1 MTSAIEVTDLRI
13 TSADGTPLVDGV
25 SFSVDVGDRLGIVGE
40 SGSGK
45 SLTALAVMGLLPTGL
60 TASGSV
66 RVGGVEVLDA
76 RERSLREVRGAVVAP
91 VFQEP
96 MTALDPLMRAGD
108 QIAEPLRRHRGLRGE
123 ALRAAVREAIADV
136 ALADPDRVAG
146 SFPWELSGGQRQRVA
161 IAMALACRP
170 RVLIADEPTTALDVT
185 VQAQVLDLLDR
196 AVTERGMGLLFI
208 SHDLPVVARTVDRVL
223 VLEHGR
229 AVEQGPVRDVIA
241 APTHPYTQR
250 LVGSARALQD
260 ALDAGR
266 RGGAR

>member
-1 MTSAIEVTDLRI
+1 MSPAIEVTDLRI
-13 TSADGTPLVDGV
+13 TAADGAALVDGV
-25 SFSVDVGDRLGIVGE
+25 SFAVEDGGRLGIVGE

-45 SLTALAVMGLLPTGL
+45 SLTALAVLGLLPSAL
-60 TASGSV
+60 TVSGSI
-66 RVGGVEVLDA
+66 RVGDVEVVGA
-76 RERSLREVRGAVVAP
+76 SERALRGVRGAAVAP

-96 MTALDPLMRAGD
+96 MTALDPIMRAGD

-123 ALRAAVREAIADV
+123 ALRAAVREAVVDV
-136 ALADPDRVAG
+136 ALPDPDRVSRA
-146 SFPWELSGGQRQRVA
+146 FPWELSGGQRQRVA

-185 VQAQVLDLLDR
+185 VQAEVLDLLDR
-196 AVTERGMGLLFI
+196 AVADRGMGMLFI
-208 SHDLPVVARTVDRVL
+208 SHDLSVVARTVDRVL

-241 APTHPYTQR
+241 APSHPYTQR

-260 ALDAGR
+260 ALDRG

>member
-1 MTSAIEVTDLRI
+1 MTPAIQVTDLRI
-13 TSADGTPLVDGV
+13 TTADGAVLVDGV
-25 SFSVDVGDRLGIVGE
+25 TFTVEDGARLGIVGE

-45 SLTALAVMGLLPTGL
+45 SLTALAVMGLLPAGL
-60 TASGSV
+60 VASGSV
-66 RVGGVEVLDA
+66 RVGDVEVVGA
-76 RERSLREVRGAVVAP
+76 PERTLRTIRGRVVAP

-108 QIAEPLRRHRGLRGE
+108 QIAEPLRRHRGLRGD
-123 ALRAAVREAIADV
+123 ALRQAVRAAVGDV
-136 ALADPDRVAG
+136 ALPDPERIERAH
-146 SFPWELSGGQRQRVA
+146 PWELSGGQRQRVA

-185 VQAQVLDLLDR
+185 VQAQVLDLLDH
-196 AVTERGMGLLFI
+196 AVADRGMGLLFI

-229 AVEQGPVRDVIA
+229 TVEEGTVQQVVA
-241 APTHPYTQR
+241 HPAEAYTRR
-250 LVGSARALQD
+250 LVGSARSLQD

-266 RGGAR
+266 KRA

>member
-1 MTSAIEVTDLRI
+1 MTSAITVTDLRI
-13 TSADGTPLVDGV
+13 ATDDGTTLVDGV
-25 SFSVDVGDRLGIVGE
+25 SFAVEDGGRLGIVGE

-45 SLTALAVMGLLPTGL
+45 SLTALAVLGLLPAGL
-60 TASGSV
+60 TATGSV
-66 RVGGVEVLDA
+66 LVGGVEVVGA
-76 RERSLREVRGAVVAP
+76 SERTLRGVRGSVVAP

-108 QIAEPLRRHRGLRGE
+108 QIAEPLRRHRGLRG
-123 ALRAAVREAIADV
+123 AAVRAAVREAVTDV
-136 ALADPDRVAG
+136 ALPEPDRVVRA
-146 SFPWELSGGQRQRVA
+146 FPWELSGGQRQRVA

-185 VQAQVLDLLDR
+185 VQAQVLDLLDTTV
-196 AVTERGMGLLFI
+196 AQRGTALLFI

-223 VLEHGR
+223 VLESGR
-229 AVEQGPVRDVIA
+229 AVEEGPVRDVIA

-250 LVGSARALQD
+250 LVGSARTLQD

-266 RGGAR
+266 RGTR

>member
-1 MTSAIEVTDLRI
+1 MTSAVQVTDLRI
-13 TSADGTPLVDGV
+13 TTADGTVLVDDV
-25 SFSVDVGDRLGIVGE
+25 SFAVEDGERLGIVGE

-45 SLTALAVMGLLPTGL
+45 SLTALAVLGLLPTGL
-60 TASGSV
+60 VASGSV
-66 RVGGVEVLDA
+66 RVGDVEVVGA
-76 RERSLREVRGAVVAP
+76 SERALRTVRGRVVAP

-108 QIAEPLRRHRGLRGE
+108 QIAEPLRRHRGLRGASLRQAVLE
-123 ALRAAVREAIADV
+123 AVADV
-136 ALADPDRVAG
+136 ALPEPDRVVR
-146 SFPWELSGGQRQRVA
+146 SYPWELSGGQRQRIA

-196 AVTERGMGLLFI
+196 AVADRGMGLLFI

-223 VLEHGR
+223 VLERGR
-229 AVEQGPVRDVIA
+229 TVEQGTVHEVVA
-241 APTHPYTQR
+241 NPTQPYTRR
-250 LVGSARALQD
+250 LVGSARSLQD

-266 RGGAR
+266 AGA

>member
-1 MTSAIEVTDLRI
+1 
-13 TSADGTPLVDGV
+13 
-25 SFSVDVGDRLGIVGE
+25 
-40 SGSGK
+40 
-45 SLTALAVMGLLPTGL
+45 
-60 TASGSV
+60 
-66 RVGGVEVLDA
+66 
-76 RERSLREVRGAVVAP
+76 
-91 VFQEP
+91 

-123 ALRAAVREAIADV
+123 ALRVAVREAIADV
-136 ALADPDRVAG
+136 ALADPERVAG

-241 APTHPYTQR
+241 APTHPYTRR
-250 LVGSARALQD
+250 LVGSARTLQD

>member
-1 MTSAIEVTDLRI
+1 MTPAVQVTDLRI
-13 TSADGTPLVDGV
+13 TSADGAVLVDGV
-25 SFSVDVGDRLGIVGE
+25 TFAVGDGERLGIVGE

-45 SLTALAVMGLLPTGL
+45 SLTALAVQGLLPAGL

-66 RVGGVEVLDA
+66 RVGDVEVVGA
-76 RERSLREVRGAVVAP
+76 SERTLRGVRGTAVAP

-108 QIAEPLRRHRGLRGE
+108 QIAEPLRRHRGLRGAE
-123 ALRAAVREAIADV
+123 LRAAVREAVTDV
-136 ALADPDRVAG
+136 ALPDPDRVVR
-146 SFPWELSGGQRQRVA
+146 SYPWELSGGQRQRVA
-161 IAMALACRP
+161 IAMALVCRP

-196 AVTERGMGLLFI
+196 AVADRGMGLLFI

-229 AVEQGPVRDVIA
+229 TVEEGPVQDVVRSPA
-241 APTHPYTQR
+241 QPYTQR

-266 RGGAR
+266 RGA